1 MLQHQDQ
8 SPKGAPPSALQEAGI
23 ARSGPKF
30 QVVNL
35 SKPLEPQMLTQSIFH
50 WDRAQTSG
58 PKGQTALSGNL
69 CNLAWSQPASKRPGH
84 ARCSEKPRCQVQAA
98 AERGDHRAQSLHH
111 VRLFVTPWPVAP
123 PGSSVHVIFPAK
135 NTGAGCH
142 ALLLGIFLTQGP
154 NPHISCTGRQILLP
168 LNHQ

>member
-35 SKPLEPQMLTQSIFH
+35 SKPLEPQMLTQSIFN

-58 PKGQTALSGNL
+58 PKGQTALSGISVIWHG
-69 CNLAWSQPASKRPGH
+69 ASQQVRGQAMQGAQRSHGAKYRQQLNEEITGLSHSIAS
-84 ARCSEKPRCQVQAA
+84 
-98 AERGDHRAQSLHH
+98 DSL
-111 VRLFVTPWPVAP
+111 
-123 PGSSVHVIFPAK
+123 
-135 NTGAGCH
+135 
-142 ALLLGIFLTQGP
+142 
-154 NPHISCTGRQILLP
+154 
-168 LNHQ
+168 